1 MSEYKETLNLLQ
13 TPFPMKGDLPRRE
26 PALVERWAAQRVYAR
41 MRAAAAGRPPFVLH
55 DGPPYAN
62 GDIHIGHAVN
72 KVLKDIVLKSRFAAG
87 YDAQWIP
94 GWDCHGMP
102 IEHRI
107 EQLHGR
113 GLPPEAVQRLCREYA
128 FEQTERQRRD
138 FLRLGLLG
146 DWPHAF
152 RTMDFRTEAN
162 ELRFLERI
170 RARGLLY
177 RGQKPVNWCVDC
189 QSALAEAELEYA
201 RKTSVAIHA
210 GLRVRDPVDFASRF
224 RRRPV
229 LDKPAMLVV
238 WTTTPWTIP
247 GNAAAGVRADA
258 PYGLYDTPGALI
270 VVAQPL
276 ADALFA
282 SLGVDH
288 ALCALARGRE
298 LVGLALGQPFFAGR
312 DVPVVEAEFVTLDA
326 GTGIVHLAP
335 AHGAEDAELCR
346 RLGIAGE
353 NVVDGAGRFAADLPE
368 IGGLPLADGI
378 ARIVA
383 KLRADGTLVRE
394 AAFEHAYPHCWRHKT
409 PILFRSTPQWF
420 IGMDIECEQGE
431 ADPGRADVTE
441 EAGATGEARKVGK
454 AEEAKEA
461 EEAEEAG
468 PAKTLRA
475 SARDAI
481 ADVPFYPP
489 SARQRMEAMIDGRPD
504 WCVSRQR
511 TWGVPLPYFVRRDD
525 RSLHPRSARLVE
537 AVAARVERDGIAAW
551 SRLRPAELGV
561 DENAYEKLSD
571 TLDVWFDSG
580 SIHATVYRDA
590 ARADTGGYPADL
602 YLEGADQHRGW
613 FGASLMTGCAADGRA
628 PFRAILTHGFVVD
641 GAGRKMSKSLG
652 NTVSPQRIADTRGAD
667 ILRLWIASTDYAA
680 EMSISDEILERVV
693 ETYRR
698 MRNTLR
704 FLLQNVA
711 DFDPRDDAVPAGQLL
726 DVDRYALARCR
737 EFVDACRSA
746 YARYDFLAVTRL
758 AHGYCAE
765 ELGGFYLDALKDRLY
780 ASVADGVERR
790 AAQTALHSVL
800 ANLLISIAPILSF
813 TAEEAWTVFA
823 GDERD
828 SVFLHTW
835 DEYAP
840 PPDDAAL
847 ARWAHVRALRPHVT
861 KALEEARGAA
871 LIGRSSEAEL
881 VVRAPRDVLDAL
893 APLHGELAAV
903 FIVAGVTLETADQIA
918 VAVARTPLARCE
930 RCWRHEPS
938 VAAHASGDAL
948 CARCRHAL
956 SRRAR
961 AERSEPRAAVGSR

>member
-1 MSEYKETLNLLQ
+1 
-13 TPFPMKGDLPRRE
+13 
-26 PALVERWAAQRVYAR
+26 
-41 MRAAAAGRPPFVLH
+41 
-55 DGPPYAN
+55 
-62 GDIHIGHAVN
+62 
-72 KVLKDIVLKSRFAAG
+72 
-87 YDAQWIP
+87 
-94 GWDCHGMP
+94 
-102 IEHRI
+102 
-107 EQLHGR
+107 
-113 GLPPEAVQRLCREYA
+113 
-128 FEQTERQRRD
+128 
-138 FLRLGLLG
+138 
-146 DWPHAF
+146 
-152 RTMDFRTEAN
+152 
-162 ELRFLERI
+162 
-170 RARGLLY
+170 
-177 RGQKPVNWCVDC
+177 
-189 QSALAEAELEYA
+189 
-201 RKTSVAIHA
+201 
-210 GLRVRDPVDFASRF
+210 
-224 RRRPV
+224 
-229 LDKPAMLVV
+229 
-238 WTTTPWTIP
+238 
-247 GNAAAGVRADA
+247 
-258 PYGLYDTPGALI
+258 
-270 VVAQPL
+270 
-276 ADALFA
+276 
-282 SLGVDH
+282 
-288 ALCALARGRE
+288 
-298 LVGLALGQPFFAGR
+298 
-312 DVPVVEAEFVTLDA
+312 
-326 GTGIVHLAP
+326 
-335 AHGAEDAELCR
+335 
-346 RLGIAGE
+346 
-353 NVVDGAGRFAADLPE
+353 
-368 IGGLPLADGI
+368 LPLADGI

-454 AEEAKEA
+454 A

-628 PFRAILTHGFVVD
+628 PFRAVLTHGFVVD

-746 YARYDFLAVTRL
+746 YARYDFVAVTRL

-835 DEYAP
+835 DEHAP

>member
-1 MSEYKETLNLLQ
+1 
-13 TPFPMKGDLPRRE
+13 
-26 PALVERWAAQRVYAR
+26 
-41 MRAAAAGRPPFVLH
+41 
-55 DGPPYAN
+55 
-62 GDIHIGHAVN
+62 
-72 KVLKDIVLKSRFAAG
+72 
-87 YDAQWIP
+87 
-94 GWDCHGMP
+94 
-102 IEHRI
+102 
-107 EQLHGR
+107 
-113 GLPPEAVQRLCREYA
+113 
-128 FEQTERQRRD
+128 
-138 FLRLGLLG
+138 
-146 DWPHAF
+146 
-152 RTMDFRTEAN
+152 
-162 ELRFLERI
+162 
-170 RARGLLY
+170 
-177 RGQKPVNWCVDC
+177 
-189 QSALAEAELEYA
+189 
-201 RKTSVAIHA
+201 
-210 GLRVRDPVDFASRF
+210 
-224 RRRPV
+224 
-229 LDKPAMLVV
+229 MLVV

-475 SARDAI
+475 SVRDAI

-835 DEYAP
+835 DEHAP